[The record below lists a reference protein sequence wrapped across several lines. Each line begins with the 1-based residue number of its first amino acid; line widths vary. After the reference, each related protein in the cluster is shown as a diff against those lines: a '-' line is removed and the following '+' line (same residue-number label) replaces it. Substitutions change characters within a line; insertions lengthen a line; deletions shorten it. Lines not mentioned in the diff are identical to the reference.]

1 MFAPCRGAKGAKA
14 KQEMEKTMSPFKFA
28 DVPSNESVAS
38 FVTFVVSAW
47 FLAAAGA
54 MLAEPTVESQAR
66 VLHSRTPSVT
76 VNQLSV
82 SQAPDARFTIQ
93 VVADRSSGRIS

>member
-1 MFAPCRGAKGAKA
+1 
-14 KQEMEKTMSPFKFA
+14 MSPFKFA

-38 FVTFVVSAW
+38 LVTFVVSAW

-66 VLHSRTPSVT
+66 ALHSRTPTVT

-82 SQAPDARFTIQ
+82 SQAPEARFTIQ
-93 VVADRSSGRIS
+93 VVAERSARRVS